1 MIPGY
6 ENKSCLNRLQCKQSG
21 GFIAF
26 PNAVIDA
33 FVSLRHSTAVYLLK
47 SGVDLSTIAHWLGH
61 SSINTTHKY
70 VSIDLE
76 AKRAAL
82 AKAAPIT
89 AKAAAASSW
98 KPGEDLLKWLE
109 SL

>member
-1 MIPGY
+1 MRDAPPCCCGRAPL
-6 ENKSCLNRLQCKQSG
+6 ER
-21 GFIAF
+21 
-26 PNAVIDA
+26 IDRD
-33 FVSLRHSTAVYLLK
+33 SLRHSTAVHLLK
-47 SGVDLSTIAHWLGH
+47 SGVDLSTIARWLGH
-61 SSINTTHKY
+61 SSINTNHKY

-89 AKAAAASSW
+89 TKAPAARRW
-98 KPGEDLLKWLE
+98 KIGEDLLKWLE